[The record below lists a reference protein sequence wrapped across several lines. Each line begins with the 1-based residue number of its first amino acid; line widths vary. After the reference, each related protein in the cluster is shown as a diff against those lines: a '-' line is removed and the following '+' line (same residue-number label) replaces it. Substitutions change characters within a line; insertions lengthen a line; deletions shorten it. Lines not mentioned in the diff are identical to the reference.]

1 MKIPIGI
8 LICIMSK
15 TKDAIKLIDGNGGGN
30 KFNAQGGGKNN
41 SNLESLINYTL
52 MKLQNELD

>member
-15 TKDAIKLIDGNGGGN
+15 NKRCYKINSWIRANCLGN
-30 KFNAQGGGKNN
+30 
-41 SNLESLINYTL
+41 L
-52 MKLQNELD
+52 NEVLHKKQKTAN

>member
-30 KFNAQGGGKNN
+30 KFNAQGGGKNS
-41 SNLESLINYTL
+41 SNLEGTMEYALRKINTL
-52 MKLQNELD
+52 